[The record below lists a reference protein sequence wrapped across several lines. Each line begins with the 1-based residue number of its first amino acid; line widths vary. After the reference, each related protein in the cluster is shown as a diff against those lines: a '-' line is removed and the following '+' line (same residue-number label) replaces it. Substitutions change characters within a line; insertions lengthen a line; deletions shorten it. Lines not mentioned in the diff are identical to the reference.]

1 MRLSF
6 GGGRVESHRPSTLA
20 PNNRL
25 AVSWFQ
31 KERYGSRPDLWLRF
45 AEGPQR
51 MRRQAKPFPRLIG
64 GPTGASPGSRFFF
77 KVAGIGFGRF
87 NGLPLGG

>member
-31 KERYGSRPDLWLRF
+31 KNGTVADPICGCDLPKVLNGC
-45 AEGPQR
+45 AV
-51 MRRQAKPFPRLIG
+51 KPSLSL
-64 GPTGASPGSRFFF
+64 A
-77 KVAGIGFGRF
+77 
-87 NGLPLGG
+87 